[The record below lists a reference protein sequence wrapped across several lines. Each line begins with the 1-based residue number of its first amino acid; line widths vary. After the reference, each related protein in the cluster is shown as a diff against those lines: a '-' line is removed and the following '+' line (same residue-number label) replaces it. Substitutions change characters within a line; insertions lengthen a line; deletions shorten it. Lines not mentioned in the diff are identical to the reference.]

1 MIIDFKI
8 TKHDFTSLHQGKS
21 PLLIS
26 NAIRTPLSFSWTDAN
41 EVIERASIDTDDFKI
56 LHNGLVP
63 KQEYI
68 ETFYDVGMVRHR
80 LIKSA
85 VYERLKNGATLI
97 ANKLVNEPKIH
108 ALARQVAHFTGRQT
122 VSSVYAAFG
131 RQASFQT
138 HWDTRDIF
146 AIQLIGRKRWL
157 IYPPSF
163 AEPLFM
169 QQSKDLEH
177 DYPCPT
183 VPCMD
188 LVLEPGDILY
198 LPRGWWH
205 NPLPFEEET
214 FHLSVGTFPAN
225 TLDYLHWTTQ
235 KLPELLAAR
244 QSMSSF
250 EHDHDNLSTLAAHL
264 TERLTDP
271 DHYQQFM
278 EAFDATQRID
288 TPLAIDLFGSPVMA
302 PLPDD
307 AQLRLAA
314 NRTASIAQ
322 GHLIA
327 NGSRITLDESALRV
341 VRCIDD
347 QPGVRLDQLIAVL
360 SDMPTSKL
368 RTLIHDLC
376 RQDILELSRP

>member
-26 NAIRTPLSFSWTDAN
+26 NAIRTPLSFFWPDAN
-41 EVIERASIDTDDFKI
+41 EIIERASIDTDDFKI

-80 LIKSA
+80 LIKPA
-85 VYERLKNGATLI
+85 LYERMKNGATLI

-108 ALARQVAHFTGRQT
+108 ALARQVAQFTGRQT
-122 VSSVYAAFG
+122 VCSVYAAFG

-146 AIQLIGRKRWL
+146 AIQLIGRKRWI

-169 QQSKDLEH
+169 QQSKDLEQ
-177 DYPCPT
+177 DYPCPSE
-183 VPCMD
+183 PYMD
-188 LVLEPGDILY
+188 LVLEPGDMLY

-214 FHLSVGTFPAN
+214 FHLSIGTFPAN
-225 TLDYLHWTTQ
+225 ALDYVHWTMQ

-244 QSMSSF
+244 QAMTTF
-250 EHDHDNLSTLAAHL
+250 EQDRENLASLAAQL
-264 TERLTDP
+264 AERLTDSGQ
-271 DHYQQFM
+271 YQTFM
-278 EAFDATQRID
+278 EAFAIAQRIE
-288 TPLAIDLFGSPVMA
+288 TPLAIDLFGNPSITQ
-302 PLPDD
+302 LPED
-307 AQLRLAA
+307 ARLRLAA
-314 NRTASIAQ
+314 NSTASLEHGQ
-322 GHLIA
+322 LIA
-327 NGSRITLDESALRV
+327 NGARINLDESALRV
-341 VRCIDD
+341 VRCIE
-347 QPGVRLDQLIAVL
+347 QAPGIRLDHLANGL
-360 SDMPTSKL
+360 AEMDSAKL
-368 RTLIHDLC
+368 RALLHDLC
-376 RQDILELSRP
+376 RQDILELVRA

>member
-26 NAIRTPLSFSWTDAN
+26 NAIRTPLSFSWPDAN
-41 EVIERASIDTDDFKI
+41 EIIERASIDTDDFKI

-80 LIKSA
+80 FIKPA
-85 VYERLKNGATLI
+85 LYERMKNGATLI

-108 ALARQVAHFTGRQT
+108 ALARQVAQFTGRQT
-122 VSSVYAAFG
+122 VCSVYAAFG

-146 AIQLIGRKRWL
+146 AIQLIGRKRWI

-169 QQSKDLEH
+169 QQSKDLEQ
-177 DYPCPT
+177 DYPCPSE
-183 VPCMD
+183 PYMD
-188 LVLEPGDILY
+188 LVLEPGDMLY

-214 FHLSVGTFPAN
+214 FHLSIGTFPAN
-225 TLDYLHWTTQ
+225 ALDYVHWTMQ

-244 QSMSSF
+244 QAMTTF
-250 EHDHDNLSTLAAHL
+250 EQDRENLASLAAQL
-264 TERLTDP
+264 AERLTDSGQ
-271 DHYQQFM
+271 YQAFM
-278 EAFDATQRID
+278 EAFAIAQRIE
-288 TPLAIDLFGSPVMA
+288 TPLAIDLFGNPSITQ
-302 PLPDD
+302 LPED
-307 AQLRLAA
+307 ARLRLAA
-314 NRTASIAQ
+314 NSTASLEQ
-322 GHLIA
+322 GQLIA
-327 NGSRITLDESALRV
+327 NGARINLDESALRV
-341 VRCIDD
+341 VRCIE
-347 QPGVRLDQLIAVL
+347 QAPGIRLGHLTNGLTEMDPA
-360 SDMPTSKL
+360 KL
-368 RTLIHDLC
+368 RVLLHDLC
-376 RQDILELSRP
+376 RQDILELVRA